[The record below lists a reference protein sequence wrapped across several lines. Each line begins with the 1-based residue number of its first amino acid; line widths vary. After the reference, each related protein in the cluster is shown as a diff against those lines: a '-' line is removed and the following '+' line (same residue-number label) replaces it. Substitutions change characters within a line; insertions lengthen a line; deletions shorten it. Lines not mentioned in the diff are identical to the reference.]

1 MTAFLPLQAWV
12 FLLFLKPAMKGVLIC
27 FLVVTFLLAGY
38 SLGRGQ
44 ETILKID
51 VTGNERIDRGV
62 VAAAV
67 KTKEKEAYDPEKI
80 RDDIKNIYKTGFF
93 SDVQVDV
100 KDSPDGKTVTFVVVE
115 RPPISAIAITGNKE
129 IKTEDL
135 KDKIKIKTGSVLN
148 VEKVK
153 ETVDEIK
160 KHYASKNYYAAK
172 VSYDIDY
179 EEGYRAKVTFVIDEA
194 RKVYVKK
201 ITFTGNKHFK
211 AGTLTDYMKTKEK
224 GILSWFTGSGTLD
237 DEVLDE
243 DRRNLGA
250 FYADN
255 GYIKTKVDTPEINLS
270 EDGKQIS
277 ITIPISEGAMYKVGS
292 IAFSGDIVIPEEQLR
307 ALLQTKL
314 GTTFRA
320 SLFQQD
326 VTSITD
332 LCQDQGY
339 AFADVAPLTGLDD
352 ATDTVN
358 ITFAIT
364 KGSQVFVN
372 RINITGNVK
381 TRDKVIRR
389 ELRFTEG
396 DLFSASKL
404 KESKRRLRNTTFFK
418 ESDLKI
424 VKTDDPGKVHIDAI
438 VEERSTGSISAGI
451 GYSSYEK
458 VMLTGSL
465 SQENIFGTGIRAS
478 LSAAL
483 SSITQLYDLAI
494 WQPYL
499 FDLDLGA
506 GINLFNQERSF
517 DTYDYK
523 TRGGAIP
530 FLRPISDR
538 TKIGLRYGYNKTDV
552 YNIDPFA
559 SAYVK
564 SQRGELSTSSVTG
577 SLGYNSIDDMA
588 NPSKGTFN
596 DYILEVAGGP
606 FGGDNQFVR
615 SIVTYGRFFPFKW
628 DTVFFV
634 RGTAGSVQPYSGG
647 IVPIYDNFF
656 VGGINTVR
664 GFEYGTA
671 GPIDSTD
678 TPVGGQNEL
687 FFNFEFI
694 FPIVK
699 SAGLKGL
706 VFFDAGHGFNN
717 NTGWFN
723 GIRTAAGFGLRWL
736 SPMGPIRLEMGFNL
750 SPKQGEKANVFEFMI
765 GRAF

>member
-1 MTAFLPLQAWV
+1 
-12 FLLFLKPAMKGVLIC
+12 MKEGLIC
-27 FLVVTFLLAGY
+27 FLVVTFILAGY

-100 KDSPDGKTVTFVVVE
+100 KDSPEGKTVTFVVVE
-115 RPPISAIAITGNKE
+115 RPPVSAIAITGNKE

-160 KHYASKNYYAAK
+160 KHYASKNYYTTR

-194 RKVYVKK
+194 KKAYVKK

-211 AGTLTDYMKTKEK
+211 PSQLLDYMRTKEK
-224 GILSWFTGSGTLD
+224 GIFSFFTGSGMLD

-255 GYIKTKVDTPEINLS
+255 GYIKAKVDTPEINLS
-270 EDGKQIS
+270 KDGKQIS
-277 ITIPISEGAMYKVGS
+277 ITIPISEGAMYKVAS
-292 IAFSGDIVIPEEQLR
+292 IDFKGDLVVPETQLR

-339 AFADVAPLTGLDD
+339 AFADVAPLTALDD

-364 KGSQVFVN
+364 KGSEVFVN
-372 RINITGNVK
+372 RINITGNLK

-404 KESKRRLRNTTFFK
+404 KESKRRLRNTGFFK

-424 VKTDDPGKVHIDAI
+424 VKTDDPGKVHMDAI

-458 VMLTGSL
+458 IMLTGSL

-523 TRGGAIP
+523 TRGGALP
-530 FLRPISDR
+530 FLRPISDY
-538 TKIGLRYGYNKTDV
+538 TKIGLRYAYNKTNV
-552 YNIDPFA
+552 YNIDLNA
-559 SAYVK
+559 SSYVQ

-577 SLGYNSIDDMA
+577 SLGYNSIDDMT
-588 NPSKGTFN
+588 NPTKGTFN
-596 DYILEVAGGP
+596 DYLLEVAGGP

-615 SIVTYGRFFPFKW
+615 GVVTYGRFFPFKW

-634 RGTAGSVQPYSGG
+634 RGTAGTVQPYSGSV
-647 IVPIYDNFF
+647 VPIYDNFF

-671 GPIDSTD
+671 GPVDITD
-678 TPVGGQNEL
+678 TPIGGQNEL
-687 FFNFEFI
+687 FFNFEWI
-694 FPIVK
+694 FNIYK
-699 SAGLKGL
+699 GAGLKGL

-723 GIRTAAGFGLRWL
+723 GIRTAAGFGIRWL
-736 SPMGPIRLEMGFNL
+736 SPMGPIRLELGFNL
-750 SPKQGEKANVFEFMI
+750 SPKEGEKKNVFDFMI

>member
-1 MTAFLPLQAWV
+1 MGFSVIFEPV
-12 FLLFLKPAMKGVLIC
+12 MKRGVVCLI
-27 FLVVTFLLAGY
+27 VVTFLLAGY
-38 SLGRGQ
+38 SLGSGQ

-51 VTGNERIDRGV
+51 ITGNERIDRGV
-62 VAAAV
+62 IANAL

-80 RDDIKNIYKTGFF
+80 REDMKNVYKTGFF

-100 KDSPDGKTVTFVVVE
+100 KDSPEGRTVTFVVVE
-115 RPPISAIAITGNKE
+115 RPPVSAILITGNKE

-160 KHYASKNYYAAK
+160 KHYASKNYYAAR
-172 VSYDIDY
+172 VGYDIDY
-179 EEGYRAKVTFVIDEA
+179 EEGYRAKVTFVIDEEKKA
-194 RKVYVKK
+194 YVKK
-201 ITFTGNKHFK
+201 ITFTGNNKFK
-211 AGTLTDYMKTKEK
+211 SSELMNYMRTKEK
-224 GILSWFTGSGTLD
+224 SILSWFTGSGTLD

-255 GYIKTKVDTPEINLS
+255 GYIKAKVDAAQIDIS
-270 EDGKQIS
+270 KDGKEIS
-277 ITIPISEGAMYKVGS
+277 ITIPITEGISYKVGS
-292 IAFSGDIVIPEEQLR
+292 IAFSGDIVVPEEQLR
-307 ALLQTKL
+307 AVLQTKQ
-314 GTTFRA
+314 GNTFRG

-326 VTSITD
+326 VTSIVD

-339 AFADVAPLTGLDD
+339 AFADVAPLTALDD
-352 ATDTVN
+352 AADTVN

-364 KGSQVFVN
+364 KGSRVFVN
-372 RINITGNVK
+372 RINITGNLK

-424 VKTDDPGKVHIDAI
+424 TKTDDPEKITIDAQ

-465 SQENIFGTGIRAS
+465 TQENLLGTGIKAS
-478 LSAAL
+478 LTAAL
-483 SSITQLYDLAI
+483 SSVTHLYDVAI

-499 FDLDLGA
+499 FDMDLGV
-506 GINLFNQERSF
+506 GFNLFNSERSF

-530 FLRPISDR
+530 FVRPISDY
-538 TKIGLRYGYNKTDV
+538 TKVGLKYGYNKTKV
-552 YNIDPFA
+552 FNIDPNA
-559 SAYVK
+559 SFYVQ
-564 SQRGELSTSSVTG
+564 SQEGDLSTSSVTA
-577 SLGYNSIDDMA
+577 SLGYNSIDDMM
-588 NPSKGTFN
+588 NPTRGTFN

-606 FGGDNQFVR
+606 FGGDNEYVR
-615 SIVTYGRFFPFKW
+615 GIVTYGRYFPFKW
-628 DTVFFV
+628 DTTFFA
-634 RGTAGSVQPYSGG
+634 RGTVGTVQPYGG
-647 IVPIYDNFF
+647 AVVPIYSTFF
-656 VGGINTVR
+656 VGGINTIR
-664 GFEYGTA
+664 GFEYGMA
-671 GPIDSTD
+671 GPVDITG
-678 TPVGGQNEL
+678 TAIGGQNQL
-687 FFNFEFI
+687 IFNFEWI
-694 FPIVK
+694 FNIYK
-699 SAGLKGL
+699 GAGLKGL

-717 NTGWFN
+717 NTGWFD

-736 SPMGPIRLEMGFNL
+736 SPMGPIRLELGFNL
-750 SPKQGEKANVFEFMI
+750 KPKEGEKTSVFDFMI

>member
-1 MTAFLPLQAWV
+1 
-12 FLLFLKPAMKGVLIC
+12 MKRVSIC
-27 FLVVTFLLAGY
+27 LLVVTFLLAGY

-62 VAAAV
+62 VANAI

-80 RDDIKNIYKTGFF
+80 REDIKTIYKTGFF

-100 KDSPDGKTVTFVVVE
+100 KDSPEGKTVTFVVVE
-115 RPPISAIAITGNKE
+115 RPPVSAVAITGNKQ

-135 KDKIKIKTGSVLN
+135 RDKIKIKTGSVLN

-160 KHYASKNYYAAK
+160 KHYASKNYYATR
-172 VSYDIDY
+172 VGYDIDY
-179 EEGYRAKVTFVIDEA
+179 EEGYRAKVTFVVDEA
-194 RKVYVKK
+194 QKAHVKK

-211 AGTLTDYMKTKEK
+211 ASKLQDYMRTKEK

-255 GYIKTKVDTPEINLS
+255 GYVKAKVDTAQVNIS
-270 EDGKQIS
+270 KDGKQIS
-277 ITIPISEGAMYKVGS
+277 ITIPITEGTMYKVGS
-292 IAFSGDIVIPEEQLR
+292 IDFKGDLVVPEKELR
-307 ALLQTKL
+307 AVLQTKQ
-314 GTTFRA
+314 GNTFRG

-352 ATDTVN
+352 ATETIN
-358 ITFAIT
+358 IAFAIT

-372 RINITGNVK
+372 RITITGNVK

-424 VKTDDPGKVHIDAI
+424 VKTDDPDKVHIDAV
-438 VEERSTGSISAGI
+438 VEERSTGSISAGV

-465 SQENIFGTGIRAS
+465 SQENLLGTGIRAS

-517 DTYDYK
+517 DTYDYR
-523 TRGGAIP
+523 TRGGALP
-530 FLRPISDR
+530 FLRPISDN
-538 TKIGLRYGYNKTDV
+538 TKIGLRYGYNKTKV
-552 YNIDPFA
+552 FNIDPNA
-559 SAYVK
+559 SEYVQ
-564 SQRGELSTSSVTG
+564 SQTGELSTSSVTA
-577 SLGYNSIDDMA
+577 SLGYNTIDDMM
-588 NPSKGTFN
+588 NPTKGVFN

-606 FGGDNQFVR
+606 FGGDNKFVR
-615 SIVTYGRFFPFKW
+615 GIVTYGRYFPFKW
-628 DTVFFV
+628 DTAFFV
-634 RGTAGSVQPYSGG
+634 RGTAGTIQAYSGG
-647 IVPIYDNFF
+647 TVPIYDNFF

-671 GPIDSTD
+671 GPLDNTD
-678 TPVGGQNEL
+678 TPIGGQNEL
-687 FFNFEFI
+687 IFNFEWI
-694 FPIVK
+694 FPIYK
-699 SAGLKGL
+699 AAGLKGL
-706 VFFDAGHGFNN
+706 VFFDAGHAFSN

-723 GIRTAAGFGLRWL
+723 GMRTAAGFGLRWL

-750 SPKQGEKANVFEFMI
+750 SPKAGEKRNVFDFMI

>member
-1 MTAFLPLQAWV
+1 
-12 FLLFLKPAMKGVLIC
+12 MKGVLIC

-424 VKTDDPGKVHIDAI
+424 VKTDDPGKVHIDTI